1 MKGNIAKSA
10 SAARGELSFLWAQDH
25 MGIISKIK
33 ESYVSRKPLAGY
45 RLGFCLHITKETAVL
60 LMAIKDLGARIA
72 ACSANPLSTQD
83 DVAAFLS
90 KQGISIFAWR
100 GQSVEEFNEC
110 LIQVIRSDPQ
120 ILTDD
125 GAELHIRA
133 NSLRKNGIIGG
144 TEETT
149 TGITRLR
156 VLMRKKGLIYPV
168 VGVND
173 APTKYLFDNRY
184 GTGQS
189 TLDGLMRAT
198 GVFVAGKRVVVCGYG
213 WVGKGVATRARGMGA
228 VVTITEIDPVKAL
241 EAYMDGYDVKRLIDI
256 AESGDIF
263 ITCTGQ
269 TNVIRKEHIV
279 KMKPGAIL
287 ANTGHFDVEID
298 VEFLYKQDP
307 NPLHVRENVDA
318 FHVHNKKIYLAC
330 RGRVINLV
338 SGEGHPPEVM
348 ALSFA
353 NQIFSILFIAKY
365 HDKLRNRL
373 YKVPNRVNDVVARY
387 CTEAM
392 EIKFDNLT
400 PIQKAYKNSI

>member
-1 MKGNIAKSA
+1 LRSNIAKTA
-10 SAARGELSFLWAQDH
+10 SAARGELSFLWAHDH

-33 ESYVSRKPLAGY
+33 EKYVSRQPLAGY
-45 RLGFCLHITKETAVL
+45 KLGFCLHITKETAVL
-60 LMAIKDLGARIA
+60 LMAAKDLGARVT

-90 KQGISIFAWR
+90 EQGISIYAWQ
-100 GQSVEEFNEC
+100 GQNEKEFNEC
-110 LIQVIRSDPQ
+110 LSKVISSDPQ

-125 GAELHIRA
+125 GAELHVRA
-133 NSLRKNGIIGG
+133 NSLRRKGIIGG

-156 VLMRKKGLIYPV
+156 ALQIKKGLIYPV

-173 APTKYLFDNRY
+173 APTKYLFDNRF

-198 GVFVAGKRVVVCGYG
+198 GILVAGKRVVVCGYG
-213 WVGKGVATRARGMGA
+213 WVGKGVATRARGMGGI
-228 VVTITEIDPVKAL
+228 VTITEIDPIKAL
-241 EAYMDGYDVKRLIDI
+241 EACMDGYDVKRLADV
-256 AESGDIF
+256 ADSGDIF

-279 KMKPGAIL
+279 KMKPGVIL

-298 VEFLYKQDP
+298 VKYLYEQDT
-307 NPLHVRENVDA
+307 NPLPVRENVDA
-318 FHVHNKKIYLAC
+318 FYIQDRKIYLVC

-348 ALSFA
+348 SLSFA

-373 YKVPNRVNDVVARY
+373 YKVPNHVNNTVARY
-387 CTEAM
+387 CIEAM
-392 EIKFDNLT
+392 KLKLDSLT
-400 PIQKAYKNSI
+400 RIQKAYKNSV

>member
-1 MKGNIAKSA
+1 
-10 SAARGELSFLWAQDH
+10 

-33 ESYVSRKPLAGY
+33 ENYASQQPLAGY
-45 RLGFCLHITKETAVL
+45 KLGFCLHITKETAVL
-60 LMAIKDLGARIA
+60 LMATKDMGARIT

-90 KQGISIFAWR
+90 EQGISIYAWR

-110 LIQVIRSDPQ
+110 LSKVISSNPQ

-125 GAELHIRA
+125 GAELHVRV
-133 NSLRKNGIIGG
+133 NRLRRKGIFGG

-156 VLMRKKGLIYPV
+156 ALKLKKGLIYPV

-198 GVFVAGKRVVVCGYG
+198 GIFVAGKRVVICGYG
-213 WVGKGVATRARGMGA
+213 WVGKGVATRARGMGGI
-228 VVTITEIDPVKAL
+228 VTITEIDPIKAL
-241 EAYMDGYDVKRLIDI
+241 EAYMDGYDVRRLADV
-256 AESGDIF
+256 AEIGDIF

-269 TNVIRKEHIV
+269 TKVIRKEHIV

-298 VEFLYKQDP
+298 VEYLNDEDP
-307 NPLHVRENVDA
+307 NPLPVRENVDA
-318 FHVHNKKIYLAC
+318 FYIQNKKIYLVC

-348 ALSFA
+348 SLSFA

-373 YKVPNRVNDVVARY
+373 YKVPNHINDIVARY

-392 EIKFDNLT
+392 EIKFDSLT
-400 PIQKAYKNSI
+400 TIQKAYKNSISLSALRSK

>member
-1 MKGNIAKSA
+1 M
-10 SAARGELSFLWAQDH
+10 
-25 MGIISKIK
+25 
-33 ESYVSRKPLAGY
+33 
-45 RLGFCLHITKETAVL
+45 AV
-60 LMAIKDLGARIA
+60 KDLGARIT

-90 KQGISIFAWR
+90 EQGISIHAWR

-110 LIQVIRSDPQ
+110 LNKVIRSDPQ

-125 GAELHIRA
+125 GAELHTRA
-133 NSLRKNGIIGG
+133 NSLRKKGIIGG

-198 GVFVAGKRVVVCGYG
+198 GVFIAGKRVVVCGYG
-213 WVGKGVATRARGMGA
+213 WVGKGVATRARGMGGI
-228 VVTITEIDPVKAL
+228 VTITEIDPIKAL
-241 EAYMDGYDVKRLIDI
+241 EAYTDGYDVKRLTDV
-256 AESGDIF
+256 AETGDIF

-269 TNVIRKEHIV
+269 TNVIRQEHIV

-298 VEFLYKQDP
+298 VEFLYEQDP
-307 NPLHVRENVDA
+307 NPLPVRENIDA
-318 FHVHNKKIYLAC
+318 FYVHNKKIYLAC

-348 ALSFA
+348 SLSFA

-365 HDKLRNRL
+365 HDKLTNRL
-373 YKVPNRVNDVVARY
+373 YKVPNHVNDIVARY

-392 EIKFDNLT
+392 GIKFDSLT
-400 PIQKAYKNSI
+400 PIQKAYKNSV